1 MLGSG
6 GRGVCVCVCVCVW
19 PGRDQEIF
27 LCGGN
32 ERSRGEGIFKFKIK
46 DTSRGEKSR
55 APLEHF
61 WQLSSSQRTKQ
72 AAIPLWPFLDTHFN
86 EMSKMGDNC
95 ITHTKSR
102 VNCVYDRVLLRLHTI
117 HTICT
122 SETKGIIIHRSFC
135 GAVRNVPTPPHLCGV
150 GGLPVAS
157 HLSAPGQ
164 RLGLAVW
171 RRHLRESL
179 KTGPWGLRRPTWFDW
194 RRPKIRG
201 NIWLDPKKDP
211 CLTRTHGR

>member
-6 GRGVCVCVCVCVW
+6 GRGVCVCVCLAW
-19 PGRDQEIF
+19 SRSRDIS
-27 LCGGN
+27 LWG
-32 ERSRGEGIFKFKIK
+32 ERTKRGEGIFKFKIK

-102 VNCVYDRVLLRLHTI
+102 VNPIV
-117 HTICT
+117 
-122 SETKGIIIHRSFC
+122 
-135 GAVRNVPTPPHLCGV
+135 
-150 GGLPVAS
+150 
-157 HLSAPGQ
+157 
-164 RLGLAVW
+164 
-171 RRHLRESL
+171 
-179 KTGPWGLRRPTWFDW
+179 
-194 RRPKIRG
+194 
-201 NIWLDPKKDP
+201 
-211 CLTRTHGR
+211 